1 MSATAFLAKM
11 NVPLRCQ
18 KDGGPFDGMFSP
30 SFCGLKGNDSS
41 CEQNTGRLWKSH
53 EGTSHES

>member
-18 KDGGPFDGMFSP
+18 KDGEDQFDGMFFP
-30 SFCGLKGNDSS
+30 IF
-41 CEQNTGRLWKSH
+41 LWI
-53 EGTSHES
+53 EGK

>member
-18 KDGGPFDGMFSP
+18 KDGGLFDGMFSP
-30 SFCGLKGNDSS
+30 SFVD
-41 CEQNTGRLWKSH
+41 
-53 EGTSHES
+53 